1 MPQKLP
7 VDGFEWNKNTSKFNW
22 KFIRNYAE
30 DSDTGYIFKA
40 DVEYPQRLHNLH
52 NLLPFL
58 PKRIRIK
65 SCCKV
70 VCNLY
75 DKEQY
80 VAHIRTL
87 KQALNHGLILKQ
99 CKD

>member
-1 MPQKLP
+1 M
-7 VDGFEWNKNTSKFNW
+7 
-22 KFIRNYAE
+22 RNYDE

-75 DKEQY
+75 DKE
-80 VAHIRTL
+80 
-87 KQALNHGLILKQ
+87 
-99 CKD
+99 